1 MMEMH
6 FDQHI
11 SRQFNE
17 DLESI
22 KTEMLEMGGMVT
34 RQVADAVEALAN
46 ADSEL
51 AEKVLRIE
59 EEIDRREMA
68 IDEHATLIIAKRQP
82 AASDLRMVMSIIR
95 IARDLERVGDEAS
108 KVAKMAIALTDEGTA
123 PRGYTEIRHIA
134 NAVRKML
141 NDALDAYTR
150 FDVRAAMST
159 LAEDEQVDMDYRSA
173 VREMVTYM
181 MEDPRSISR
190 VMNVLWTLRSLERIG
205 DHAKN
210 ICEQVVYLVE
220 GADIRHG
227 HESNLKNA

>member
-1 MMEMH
+1 MEMH

-22 KTEMLEMGGMVT
+22 KTEMLEMGGLVA
-34 RQVADAVEALAN
+34 RQVADAVDALSN

-51 AEKVLRIE
+51 AEKVLRAE
-59 EEIDRREMA
+59 EEIDKREMA
-68 IDEHATLIIAKRQP
+68 LDEHATLIIAKRQP
-82 AASDLRMVMSIIR
+82 AASDLRMVMSVTR
-95 IARDLERVGDEAS
+95 IARDLERIGDEAS
-108 KVAKMAIALTDEGTA
+108 KVAKMAIALTDEGSS

-150 FDVRAAMST
+150 FDVIAAMRT
-159 LAEDEQVDMDYRSA
+159 LTEDEKVDMDYRTA
-173 VREMVTYM
+173 VRELITYM

-190 VMNVLWTLRSLERIG
+190 VINVLWILRSLERIG

-227 HESNLKNA
+227 HEDKLKTK